1 MNEIYGYIIASIS
14 ILAGFVFAFLK
25 GRYSGADTK
34 QHELDQRKAE
44 EQAANVEVRQEISK
58 AIAESKEQTNAQ
70 TRDDLIDSLA
80 GDSVRK
86 PKDSA

>member
-1 MNEIYGYIIASIS
+1 MNEIYGYILAFVA
-14 ILAGFVFAFLK
+14 ILTGGVLAFLK
-25 GRYSGADTK
+25 GRSSGADRK
-34 QHELDQRKAE
+34 QQELEQHEAK
-44 EQAANVEVRQEISK
+44 EQAATIEVREEVRK

-86 PKDSA
+86 PKD